1 MLIHDLL
8 VKKATILSPVHL
20 EVINESDD
28 HSGNQQESH
37 FKVIIVSDAFANVKL
52 IDRHRQV
59 QKLYKEEITLIHAF
73 TLHTY
78 TPDEWS
84 IKKCVPLS
92 PKCGGS

>member
-8 VKKATILSPVHL
+8 IKKASILSPTHL
-20 EVINESDD
+20 EVINESGD
-28 HSGNQQESH
+28 HSGNQPESH
-37 FKVIIVSDAFANVKL
+37 FKVIIVSDVFKNVKL
-52 IDRHRQV
+52 IERHRQV

-84 IKKCVPLS
+84 VKKCAPLS